1 MRHLSVERQLRKLG
15 NRGEMSTRVSILTI
29 AKIKGGTMK
38 LRKST
43 ERRLGLG
50 SVLAVVAL
58 VALIIGNQPASAVDS
73 GPTTTGDVCMQQ
85 VYGGDVVTNAN
96 RLVCTAQDIKVA
108 RALSVSPSSCVAGTT
123 FDLTA
128 TFQVDVT
135 ANARYDAAFFF
146 NITGGAD
153 ARNPNGTCSESILT
167 NPPPTNGHVLNLD
180 GDSCGD
186 LNAGSYTDITFTI
199 PGVLCQDTDGDGF
212 LNLPNCT
219 SWHSNAGNVCN
230 GPLTAAPET
239 KSKCNCDDTFQVGV
253 TVESP
258 SGAVLKTATKAVVT
272 YEVKVKNNSA
282 TRTVQ
287 INSLVD
293 DQYGDITLVQGAVQ
307 TTNCADLI
315 GDTLAPGATSDA
327 CQFTV
332 KYDDPGTGGD
342 VVDKVTAEIEDTV
355 NHNKV
360 NVEGTTAI
368 NVELNFTPP
377 SSP

>member
-1 MRHLSVERQLRKLG
+1 MQS
-15 NRGEMSTRVSILTI
+15 S
-29 AKIKGGTMK
+29 
-38 LRKST
+38 KST

-50 SVLAVVAL
+50 TVLAVVAL
-58 VALIIGNQPASAVDS
+58 ATLIISNQPASAVDS

-85 VYGGDVVTNAN
+85 VYGGNTVTNSN
-96 RLVCTAQDIKVA
+96 RLVCTAGDIKIA
-108 RALSVSPSSCVAGTT
+108 RAIDAINLDTGEKSCTAGVP
-123 FDLTA
+123 FRLQA

-135 ANARYDAAFFF
+135 ANERYDAAFFF

-153 ARNPNGTCSESILT
+153 ARNPNGICSESILT
-167 NPPPTNGHVLNLD
+167 NGVTPALNLD

-186 LNAGSYTDITFTI
+186 LNAGSYTNVTFTI

-219 SWHSNAGNVCN
+219 SWHSNAGNICT
-230 GPLTAAPET
+230 GPSTAAPET
-239 KSKCNCDDTFQVGV
+239 KSKCNCDDNFQVPV

-282 TRTVQ
+282 TRTVK

-293 DQYGDITLVQGAVQ
+293 DQYGDITQVQGAVK
-307 TTNCADLI
+307 TTNCTDLI
-315 GDTLAPGATSDA
+315 GDTLAPTATSDA

-332 KYDDPGTGGD
+332 QYDSPGTNGD
-342 VVDKVTAEIEDTV
+342 VTDKVTAQVEDTG
-355 NHNKV
+355 NQKQV
-360 NVEGTTAI
+360 NVEGSTTI
-368 NVELNFTPP
+368 NVELNVVP
-377 SSP
+377 